1 MKGLLSHFAVYGYS
15 SMDCG
20 CELPLVFL
28 LDVCFRVSDDNVI
41 EAIFWRVC
49 KGVCVSGGEGGGL
62 YCGIGLLMPNLA
74 SWLKITIRW
83 LHISWPLKIY
93 LYRLY
98 LYQHIHNKLVL

>member
-49 KGVCVSGGEGGGL
+49 KGVCVSGCEGGGGVVL
-62 YCGIGLLMPNLA
+62 WYWFINAKFGELVEDYHKMVAHILA
-74 SWLKITIRW
+74 IKNIF
-83 LHISWPLKIY
+83 
-93 LYRLY
+93 
-98 LYQHIHNKLVL
+98 V